1 MLAKLSEGSLL
12 RVSEFPAKR
21 FDLGWLRVTKR
32 NRTSN
37 DVLFLLG

>member
-21 FDLGWLRVTKR
+21 FGLGI
-32 NRTSN
+32 
-37 DVLFLLG
+37 LLLVSVREW